1 MGDVMR
7 RLYWQERKAGWT
19 ARAALA
25 NAKARVEWE
34 GLEGTHVRFRQEPDD
49 CPRDAL
55 SYLEQDDWTD
65 SREGRA
71 VARQVRETAEPDGVW
86 GLIAEYR
93 IDPTREDWEH
103 GASCWGLIGEDFAH
117 IEADLMGE
125 CLEEL
130 RKARADV
137 CPCCNGTGRKSG

>member
-1 MGDVMR
+1 MNERTR
-7 RLYWQERKAGWT
+7 RYYLREREAGWP

-34 GLEGTHVRFRQEPDD
+34 GLEGEHVRLRQEPDD
-49 CPRDAL
+49 SPDL
-55 SYLEQDDWTD
+55 SFIDQDCYQDT
-65 SREGRA
+65 REGRA
-71 VARQVRETAEPDGVW
+71 CARSIQETAERDGVW

-93 IDPTREDWEH
+93 IDPEREDWEH
-103 GASCWGLIGEDFAH
+103 GASCWGLIGDDFAH
-117 IEADLMGE
+117 VEADLMGE

-137 CPCCNGTGRKSG
+137 CPCCNGTGRRSG